1 MKTNLSLVLLYAV
14 LPVAAIAADQDHS
27 LIYNVNA
34 IDKYGDQSVRFLDKK
49 GECYYYGQVK
59 TTDET
64 KPLTFLGIKYGEQK
78 ITGYSISVNRKVCR
92 DIAYRVSFIALP
104 SAPVVTLDNNISSK
118 QSVTLMPA
126 GTEFRLFEN
135 QKEAADYILNNRK

>member
-59 TTDET
+59 ATDET

-92 DIAYRVSFIALP
+92 DISYPVSYIVLP
-104 SAPVVTLDNNISSK
+104 SLRVVTLDNNISSK

-135 QKEAADYILNNRK
+135 QKEAADYIINNR